1 MDALLSTAMMPPGVP
16 VASVGINGGTNAALL
31 AARIIG
37 SHDSET
43 AAKLQA
49 YADKK
54 AAGVR
59 AARTDVKAFDGLPM
73 APAEAL
79 K

>member
-1 MDALLSTAMMPPGVP
+1 MCSSDL
-16 VASVGINGGTNAALL
+16 
-31 AARIIG
+31 IG

-59 AARTDVKAFDGLPM
+59 AARTDAKAFDGLPM